1 MTSIS
6 LKKVLVFILII
17 GILCTCLFGCTDKPA
32 SGNDVTSTT
41 ESTTKGEESTTL
53 GDKSG
58 NEEDS
63 SVHKEK
69 SPVKKDDETTT
80 KKKTNVKE
88 SSTKKVDKE
97 TTTKDTT
104 TTESTTEAYTPTPL
118 VPLTAEQELKIKEDY
133 LEYKKED
140 VQRLKESENQYYNS
154 LSPEEQ
160 EKYRSE
166 NGTPDNHIDELIEN
180 YLKIRVYFG
189 IYNNCAV
196 MILDSPFTVYFQTIT
211 FNEIAG
217 YVFAYPQMRSTA
229 VYRNGEFVTLEQAY
243 EKGWLNDENMKD
255 IYYYHC
261 KLYCDYEYKDGDFII
276 EDFEAF

>member
-6 LKKVLVFILII
+6 LKKVSVFILII

-32 SGNDVTSTT
+32 SGSDVTSTT

-53 GDKSG
+53 GDESG

-97 TTTKDTT
+97 TTTKGTT

-133 LEYKKED
+133 LEYRIA
-140 VQRLKESENQYYNS
+140 QENDS
-154 LSPEEQ
+154 S
-160 EKYRSE
+160 S
-166 NGTPDNHIDELIEN
+166 
-180 YLKIRVYFG
+180 
-189 IYNNCAV
+189 IYNNLTSSDIEIKKYFGTYQGCV
-196 MILDSPFTVYFQTIT
+196 VFFVYDPGIVYADECIER
-211 FNEIAG
+211 EIAG
-217 YVFAYPQMRSTA
+217 FVFDYAQNRSTD
-229 VYRNGEFVTLEQAY
+229 VYRDGEFTTLQDAY
-243 EKGWLNDENMKD
+243 ARGWLSNDNIRD
-255 IYYYHC
+255 IHYYHVP
-261 KLYCDYEYKDGDFII
+261 Y
-276 EDFEAF
+276 

>member
-6 LKKVLVFILII
+6 LKKVSVFILII

-32 SGNDVTSTT
+32 SGNDVNSTT

-53 GDKSG
+53 GDESG

-97 TTTKDTT
+97 TTTKGTT

-133 LEYKKED
+133 LEYRKKTVENTGNPDMYNNKSLED
-140 VQRLKESENQYYNS
+140 IVINKYYGTYGGCVVVSINMNNDI
-154 LSPEEQ
+154 PPADDIEE
-160 EKYRSE
+160 E
-166 NGTPDNHIDELIEN
+166 IEN
-180 YLKIRVYFG
+180 YKFVFSSRKRGISVY
-189 IYNNCAV
+189 YNG
-196 MILDSPFTVYFQTIT
+196 SFT
-211 FNEIAG
+211 
-217 YVFAYPQMRSTA
+217 S
-229 VYRNGEFVTLEQAY
+229 LSDAY
-243 EKGWLNDENMKD
+243 EMGMLSKQNIRD
-255 IYYYHC
+255 IHFYHQ
-261 KLYCDYEYKDGDFII
+261 D
-276 EDFEAF
+276 